1 MTYLPQTIAV
11 LLLFICV
18 GNARLEAQKSTLRTQ
33 KTMDVDY
40 YHLRLSLPLDRHFLL
55 GEMDCYFKTD
65 SLVVRLDLSSA
76 LKVKSI
82 KGASSFTHEKDALLI
97 RLDGT
102 SLLEGGRRKITIAYE
117 GTPLIIEQQGTK
129 IGLVY
134 KEIGKDKT
142 PLIAAISEPEHP
154 HLWFPCHN
162 VFGDKA
168 DSMRIDITIPNKS
181 TKFTD
186 SKGKEQTVPYTAVAN
201 GKLAQTIKNDDD
213 TRTFVWK
220 TAYPI
225 HPQFATIAIG
235 DFAKTTTPWQ
245 DEETGTK
252 FPLHFYVRPDDMEAA
267 KGVMLRV
274 PEIMTC
280 ISNTFG
286 SYPFQ
291 KEGFS
296 MVHLS
301 GISTG
306 KYGTNT
312 QGVILM
318 EDFMGIHIYRIVHSL
333 SHQWFGNHITPEN
346 WQDSWVTEALATY
359 GESIWH
365 EYKRS
370 VRGYQIML
378 DEKEYFEGGK
388 LYIEKTSDYSEE
400 RLNKKG
406 IWVLHM
412 LRGIMGDQYFYETL
426 KGINEGKRLKKSTIT
441 TGDFRQLC
449 EYYAGENV
457 KQNYEYF
464 FDQWVMGEMFPVYE
478 VSFEN
483 LKKGGMKLVV
493 SQRGYSSK
501 PNHFR
506 MPVRL
511 LLTFADGTTKTENI
525 TLNAT
530 SLQSLTI
537 ATTQPVVNMEF
548 DHGSRI
554 LKKLLYTRQ
563 ILSSKTPITDFEVIP
578 TEDRREFQI
587 SCNVPKKQDIY
598 VELIQV
604 ADMVL
609 EKTDKV
615 IAKQDFKAT
624 QGAFKQTFK
633 IPLPLDKRNNYIIR
647 LVGKGDVYTHTLKL
661 LQLVNKFEK
670 ENEKDE

>member
-1 MTYLPQTIAV
+1 MKFIPHTIAAAA
-11 LLLFICV
+11 LLFV
-18 GNARLEAQKSTLRTQ
+18 GASQMQAQKSTLRTD
-33 KTMDVDY
+33 KSLDVDY
-40 YHLRLSLPLDRHFLL
+40 YHLRLGLPIERHYVI
-55 GEMDCYFKTD
+55 GETDVYFKTD
-65 SLVVRLDLSSA
+65 SINIRLDLSSS
-76 LKVKSI
+76 LKVNSV
-82 KGASSFTHEKDALLI
+82 KGAGDYRHDKDALYI

-102 SLLEGGRRKITIAYE
+102 SLLENGRRKITINYE
-117 GTPLIIEQQGTK
+117 GTPLTIDQQGTK
-129 IGLVY
+129 RGLVY
-134 KEIGKDKT
+134 KEVGKDKT
-142 PLIAAISEPEHP
+142 PIIAAVSEPEHAY
-154 HLWFPCHN
+154 LWFPCHN
-162 VFGDKA
+162 TFGDKA
-168 DSMRIDITIPNKS
+168 DSMRIDITIPDKN
-181 TKFTD
+181 TEFVD
-186 SKGKEQTVPYTAVAN
+186 DKGKKQKVPYTAVAN
-201 GKLAQTIKNDDD
+201 GKLAQTLKNDDG
-213 TRTFVWK
+213 TRTYVWK

-225 HPQFATIAIG
+225 HPQYATVAVG
-235 DFAKTTTPWQ
+235 DFAKSTTPWMS
-245 DEETGTK
+245 EETGEK
-252 FPLHFYVRPDDMEAA
+252 FPLHFYVRPADMEAA

-280 ISNTFG
+280 LTNTFG
-286 SYPFQ
+286 NYPFA

-296 MVHLS
+296 LVHLS

-312 QGVILM
+312 QGIVLM
-318 EDFMGIHIYRIVHSL
+318 EDLMGIHIYRIVHSL

-378 DEKEYFEGGK
+378 EEKEFFAGGK
-388 LYIEKTSDYSEE
+388 LYLEKPSDYSEE

-478 VSFEN
+478 VQYEN
-483 LKKGGMKLVV
+483 LKKGGVKLVV
-493 SQRGYSSK
+493 SQRGYTTK
-501 PNHFR
+501 PNQFR
-506 MPVRL
+506 MPVRVQ
-511 LLTFADGTTKTENI
+511 LTFADGTTKAENI

-530 SLQSLTI
+530 PLQSLTI
-537 ATTQPVVNMEF
+537 ATTQPVTNLEF
-548 DHGSRI
+548 DHGYRI
-554 LKKLLYTRQ
+554 LKKLLFTRQ
-563 ILSSKTPITDFEVIP
+563 IINTKAPIVDFEVVA
-578 TEDRREFQI
+578 TDDRREFQL
-587 SCNVPKKQDIY
+587 SCNVTKKQDLSI
-598 VELIQV
+598 ELIQV

-609 EKTDKV
+609 AKTDTV
-615 IAKQDFKAT
+615 IAKQDFKAV

-633 IPLPLDKRNNYIIR
+633 IPLALDKRNNYIVR
-647 LVGKGDVYTHTLKL
+647 LVGKSDVYTHTLRL

-670 ENEKDE
+670 EGEKDE